1 MAGRNTEAGRTGPP
15 EIAVALTD
23 GRSLVRLADAAGAE
37 GLFEELALAP
47 LPFPDGLAAHAVG
60 RLHLGNEFC
69 ERLVPSATV
78 LRRAIGLAGAA
89 DLELTFATPS
99 VHDAGLAR
107 LRRLFRL
114 LPCGAEVVV
123 NDYGVL
129 RLLRREFP
137 VLEPVAGRQL
147 CKAIKDPRLPTEQ
160 WARLNPGGADAPA
173 FRDTLDRFGIRRI
186 ELDVPPY
193 ARPGDLRAGGLA
205 LSVHAPFGYA
215 VRGRICRIGSL
226 RFGGERKFR
235 PGLACSKECLRYAC
249 RLTRPGDWQSSDLES
264 FQRGNTIFYRHD
276 AGMRDA
282 MWRAV
287 ANGWVDRI
295 VLAGDWRA
303 PAFADVMK
311 ESCHADHG
319 AH

>member
-1 MAGRNTEAGRTGPP
+1 MAGRSAEAGRTGPP
-15 EIAVALTD
+15 EIAVALSD
-23 GRSLVRLADAAGAE
+23 GRALARLADMAGA
-37 GLFEELALAP
+37 GVLFDELALAP
-47 LPFPDGLAAHAVG
+47 PPSPDGAAYAVG

-69 ERLVPSATV
+69 ERLIPSATV
-78 LRRAIGLAGAA
+78 LRRAIGLAEAA
-89 DLELTFATPS
+89 GLKLTFATPS
-99 VHDAGLAR
+99 AHDAGLAR
-107 LRRLFRL
+107 LCRLLRL
-114 LPCGAEVVV
+114 LPGGAEVVV

-137 VLEPVAGRQL
+137 ALEPVAGRQL

-160 WARLNPGGADAPA
+160 WARLNPGGVDAPA
-173 FRDTLDRFGIRRI
+173 FGGMLGRLGIRRI

-226 RFGGERKFR
+226 RFDGQAKFR

-249 RLTRPGDWQSSDLES
+249 RMMRPGDWLDRDLES

-276 AGMRDA
+276 AGMRHA

-295 VLAGDWRA
+295 VLPGDWRG
-303 PAFADVMK
+303 PTFADAM
-311 ESCHADHG
+311 EEGRHADHG